1 MEEREEEDKVERK
14 RKRDCWRIGNKGKK
28 RNHNGWVKGLL
39 KVGGTRLQLV
49 STKQF
54 RSIDSMA

>member
-28 RNHNGWVKGLL
+28 GNHNGWVKGLL
-39 KVGGTRLQLV
+39 
-49 STKQF
+49 
-54 RSIDSMA
+54 